1 MSIHEK
7 PAPGTSAAAAA
18 AAADLASSIAENTHH
33 QVFVDTALDFT
44 EKLVSPFEI
53 SEALYELAERL
64 TALLALAGSGVIL
77 ESDSRLQAAT
87 AVPRAL
93 LQLENYQVEH
103 QEGPCVFAHQSGEL
117 QVVTDL
123 RQERAWPGYRQI
135 AAQVGVRAVVGIP
148 LKLAGVS
155 IGAINLY
162 NTDAREWSRVDLRS
176 AMVMTNIATAYL
188 LSSTALT
195 KQTELSVQLQHAL
208 DSRVLVEQAKGVLA
222 EADGISV
229 EAAYQLLRRYARNG
243 GLRVHDVACAIIDRT
258 LTL

>member
-1 MSIHEK
+1 MSLHEK
-7 PAPGTSAAAAA
+7 LPSGDSTAV
-18 AAADLASSIAENTHH
+18 DMASTIAENSHH
-33 QVFVDTALDFT
+33 QLFVDIALDFT

-53 SEALYELAERL
+53 SEALDELAERL

-77 ESDSRLQAAT
+77 ESGSQLQAAT

-103 QEGPCVFAHQSGEL
+103 QEGPCVFAHQSGEV
-117 QVVTDL
+117 QVITDL
-123 RQERAWPGYRQI
+123 REERDWPGYRQI
-135 AAQVGVRAVVGIP
+135 AAQAGVRAVVGIP
-148 LKLAGVS
+148 MKLAGVS

-162 NTDAREWSRVDLRS
+162 NTDARAWSRVDLRS

-188 LSSTALT
+188 LSSASLT
-195 KQTELSVQLQHAL
+195 KQTELSAQLQHAL

-222 EADGISV
+222 EAKGISV
-229 EAAYQLLRRYARNG
+229 EAAYQLLRRHARKG

>member
-18 AAADLASSIAENTHH
+18 AAADLASSIVENTHH

>member
-222 EADGISV
+222 EANGISV
-229 EAAYQLLRRYARNG
+229 EATYQLLRRYARNG

>member
-1 MSIHEK
+1 MSLREK
-7 PAPGTSAAAAA
+7 LPSEDSAAA
-18 AAADLASSIAENTHH
+18 DMASTIAESSPH
-33 QVFVDTALDFT
+33 QLFVDTVLDFT

-53 SEALYELAERL
+53 GEALYELAERL

-77 ESDSRLQAAT
+77 ESGSRLQAAT

-103 QEGPCVFAHQSGEL
+103 QEGPCVFAHQSGEV
-117 QVVTDL
+117 QVINDL
-123 RQERAWPGYRQI
+123 RQERDWPGYRQI
-135 AAQVGVRAVVGIP
+135 AAQVGVRSVVGIP
-148 LKLAGVS
+148 MKLAGES

-162 NTDAREWSRVDLRS
+162 NTHARAWSRVDLRS
-176 AMVMTNIATAYL
+176 ALVMTNIATAYL
-188 LSSTALT
+188 LSSAALT
-195 KQTELSVQLQHAL
+195 KQTALADQLQHAL

-222 EADGISV
+222 EAKGISV
-229 EAAYQLLRRYARNG
+229 EAAYELVRRYARNG

>member
-222 EADGISV
+222 EANGISV